1 MEYTYIHNHQS
12 QFIEQFG
19 KDVTRKELS
28 SLCDTFIDGDWI
40 ESKDQSESGIRLI
53 QTGNVGSGVFVDKED
68 KARYINE
75 ETFSR
80 LNCTAIES
88 GDILISRLPDPVGRA
103 CIVPKGIGK
112 AITAVDCSII
122 RTNKEILPEFLIG
135 YTLTDDYQ
143 SQIKACLSGT
153 TRLRISRSNL
163 GKIKIP
169 VPDLDDQQQFVV
181 ITQQADK
188 SKFDGFKSQFLEMTR
203 TADRHPIGQLC
214 DIFGG
219 ATPARTNKE
228 YWENGTCPWFT
239 VEDLHNQGAH
249 IWKTEQHITEAALKK
264 VKKYPVDTV
273 LLCCTSATIGS
284 VAYSHIPL
292 SSNQQFN
299 GLVVKDRNK
308 LRPEFLFYNCTLLK
322 DELLKQ
328 CGKTT
333 FAFVPRGTLEKIE
346 IFCPDIHVQNQFV
359 KVLEQ
364 ADKSKYYVQ
373 NKQNYICHILT
384 NQIQ

>member
-1 MEYTYIHNHQS
+1 MEYTCTHNHQS
-12 QFIEQFG
+12 QFLEQFR

-103 CIVPKGIGK
+103 CIIPKGIGK

-188 SKFDGFKSQFLEMTR
+188 SK
-203 TADRHPIGQLC
+203 
-214 DIFGG
+214 
-219 ATPARTNKE
+219 
-228 YWENGTCPWFT
+228 Y
-239 VEDLHNQGAH
+239 
-249 IWKTEQHITEAALKK
+249 
-264 VKKYPVDTV
+264 Y
-273 LLCCTSATIGS
+273 
-284 VAYSHIPL
+284 
-292 SSNQQFN
+292 
-299 GLVVKDRNK
+299 
-308 LRPEFLFYNCTLLK
+308 
-322 DELLKQ
+322 
-328 CGKTT
+328 
-333 FAFVPRGTLEKIE
+333 E
-346 IFCPDIHVQNQFV
+346 IN
-359 KVLEQ
+359 E
-364 ADKSKYYVQ
+364 
-373 NKQNYICHILT
+373 T
-384 NQIQ
+384 

>member
-1 MEYTYIHNHQS
+1 MEYSCIHNHQ
-12 QFIEQFG
+12 
-19 KDVTRKELS
+19 
-28 SLCDTFIDGDWI
+28 
-40 ESKDQSESGIRLI
+40 
-53 QTGNVGSGVFVDKED
+53 
-68 KARYINE
+68 
-75 ETFSR
+75 
-80 LNCTAIES
+80 
-88 GDILISRLPDPVGRA
+88 
-103 CIVPKGIGK
+103 
-112 AITAVDCSII
+112 
-122 RTNKEILPEFLIG
+122 
-135 YTLTDDYQ
+135 
-143 SQIKACLSGT
+143 
-153 TRLRISRSNL
+153 
-163 GKIKIP
+163 
-169 VPDLDDQQQFVV
+169 
-181 ITQQADK
+181 
-188 SKFDGFKSQFLEMTR
+188 SQFLEMTR

-364 ADKSKYYVQ
+364 ADKSKFDGFKSQFLEWFGGDKFVSTTLPEISENLDYKRVPITSGDRNVGQFPYYGASGIVDYID
-373 NKQNYICHILT
+373 NYIFDEPLLLVSEDGANLKDRVTPIAFIAEGKYWVNNHAHVLKFTNFANMAYICHFFNFTNIEKYLT
-384 NQIQ
+384 GMAQPKLNQAQLNTIKIPWPPVKMQEQFAALVEQADKSKYYEIN

>member
-1 MEYTYIHNHQS
+1 MARFGDLVSRVNTKEDRLNTDKIYYVGGEHIESNELLVHTKGMIEGSTIGPMFYFGFKAGDILFVTRNPHLRKAAMVEFDGICSEKTLVLATNDESILLQNYLAIVMQSDDFWEYCEDNKSGGVNYFINWSTLEEYEFDLPPIDEQKKIASRIWSAYRLKEAYKRLLSATDEMVKS

-103 CIVPKGIGK
+103 CIIPKGIGK

-188 SKFDGFKSQFLEMTR
+188 SKFE
-203 TADRHPIGQLC
+203 
-214 DIFGG
+214 
-219 ATPARTNKE
+219 
-228 YWENGTCPWFT
+228 
-239 VEDLHNQGAH
+239 
-249 IWKTEQHITEAALKK
+249 LKK
-264 VKKYPVDTV
+264 AIDKVIKS
-273 LLCCTSATIGS
+273 LI
-284 VAYSHIPL
+284 
-292 SSNQQFN
+292 N
-299 GLVVKDRNK
+299 G
-308 LRPEFLFYNCTLLK
+308 
-322 DELLKQ
+322 
-328 CGKTT
+328 
-333 FAFVPRGTLEKIE
+333 
-346 IFCPDIHVQNQFV
+346 
-359 KVLEQ
+359 
-364 ADKSKYYVQ
+364 
-373 NKQNYICHILT
+373 
-384 NQIQ
+384 

>member
-1 MEYTYIHNHQS
+1 MEYSCIHNHQS
-12 QFIEQFG
+12 QFLEWFGNPFLSPKNGESVSITDVADIVLGTTPNSKIKEYWDGELKWITPAEIEEESFIISDTVRHITEDGRNSANLTLLPVGSVLFSTRAPIG
-19 KDVTRKELS
+19 KVAIAGEEMYCNQGFKNFICKPELNNVFLYYTLRLNKEYLVSLGTGTTFKELS
-28 SLCDTFIDGDWI
+28 KKIV
-40 ESKDQSESGIRLI
+40 ES
-53 QTGNVGSGVFVDKED
+53 
-68 KARYINE
+68 
-75 ETFSR
+75 
-80 LNCTAIES
+80 
-88 GDILISRLPDPVGRA
+88 
-103 CIVPKGIGK
+103 
-112 AITAVDCSII
+112 
-122 RTNKEILPEFLIG
+122 
-135 YTLTDDYQ
+135 
-143 SQIKACLSGT
+143 
-153 TRLRISRSNL
+153 
-163 GKIKIP
+163 IKIS
-169 VPDLDDQQQFVV
+169 VPAKEQQEQFERVFR
-181 ITQQADK
+181 QSDK

-308 LRPEFLFYNCTLLK
+308 LRPAFLFYNCTLLK

-364 ADKSKYYVQ
+364 ADKSKYYEI
-373 NKQNYICHILT
+373 NKTSYGIF
-384 NQIQ
+384 

>member
-1 MEYTYIHNHQS
+1 MEYSCIHNHQ
-12 QFIEQFG
+12 
-19 KDVTRKELS
+19 
-28 SLCDTFIDGDWI
+28 
-40 ESKDQSESGIRLI
+40 
-53 QTGNVGSGVFVDKED
+53 
-68 KARYINE
+68 
-75 ETFSR
+75 
-80 LNCTAIES
+80 
-88 GDILISRLPDPVGRA
+88 
-103 CIVPKGIGK
+103 
-112 AITAVDCSII
+112 
-122 RTNKEILPEFLIG
+122 
-135 YTLTDDYQ
+135 
-143 SQIKACLSGT
+143 
-153 TRLRISRSNL
+153 
-163 GKIKIP
+163 
-169 VPDLDDQQQFVV
+169 
-181 ITQQADK
+181 
-188 SKFDGFKSQFLEMTR
+188 SQFLEMTR

-364 ADKSKYYVQ
+364 ADKSKFDGFKSQFIEMFKDVRDSKSLCAICRPKQWPTIPTKDFTDDGYLVYGANGIIGHYSQYNHEHSTILMACRGASCGAINISQPKSYITGNAMCMDDINDNVLFDYLAYFLSNYDYKTIITGGAQPQITVTNLQKVMVPIPPKSQQEAFGVIVKQADKSKYYEI
-373 NKQNYICHILT
+373 NET
-384 NQIQ
+384 